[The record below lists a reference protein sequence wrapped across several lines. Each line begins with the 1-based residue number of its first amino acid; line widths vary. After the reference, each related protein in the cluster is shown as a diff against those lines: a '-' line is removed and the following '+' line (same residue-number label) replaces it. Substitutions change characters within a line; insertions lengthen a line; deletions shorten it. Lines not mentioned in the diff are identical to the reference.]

1 MKTILAALFGATVAT
16 SLVLACSDDSPGDAD
31 AAVCECPAAE
41 PPLPSRLMTIRGL
54 DGTLAANSLG
64 GAVATC
70 PVGSSLITGHCYIVA
85 EPGTP
90 PAAAIRQFGADE
102 GNPLIWD
109 CRWDNFNGGSAVIHA
124 EAVCLVPA
132 S

>member
-1 MKTILAALFGATVAT
+1 MKTILAALLGAAVAT
-16 SLVLACSDDSPGDAD
+16 SLVLACSDDSPGRAD
-31 AAVCECPAAE
+31 AAVCDCPAAE
-41 PPLPSRLMTIRGL
+41 PPIAGRLSTIRGL
-54 DGTLAANSLG
+54 DGILAANSS
-64 GAVATC
+64 ANAFAAC
-70 PVGSSLITGHCYIVA
+70 PAGSTLLTGHCYLVN

-90 PAAAIRQFGADE
+90 PAAAIRQFGADQL
-102 GNPLIWD
+102 NALIWD